1 MGGKAKKIK
10 EQAKKKKSKNRC
22 QTITLLSLG
31 VNGPE
36 SLYFRRYLMSRRL
49 LTSNYRFLL
58 SAQII
63 LRDFSNNLINESTYF
78 LSIFLF
84 IAYVFKIMLLT
95 FDMRNHEI
103 IREIIHYGLN
113 QLHLVMPVHHLLS
126 LRSCANY
133 SPLGRVLTT
142 HPVVFLAGYVP
153 NSVVRSQM
161 VDFKPTPTDHFVAQ
175 ERWKPKPV
183 SS

>member
-10 EQAKKKKSKNRC
+10 EQAKKKKKKSKNRR

-36 SLYFRRYLMSRRL
+36 SLYFLRYLMSRKL
-49 LTSNYRFLL
+49 LSSNYRFLL

-84 IAYVFKIMLLT
+84 IAYLFKIMLLT

-103 IREIIHYGLN
+103 IRVLIPFRLF
-113 QLHLVMPVHHLLS
+113 QLLL
-126 LRSCANY
+126 
-133 SPLGRVLTT
+133 
-142 HPVVFLAGYVP
+142 
-153 NSVVRSQM
+153 
-161 VDFKPTPTDHFVAQ
+161 
-175 ERWKPKPV
+175 
-183 SS
+183 